1 MEEENRRYSE
11 NNGINEDSMSV
22 SAEDEELSA
31 GKISDEAAAPARE
44 VYKEQSADEAFAA
57 QVEQRRRARDKK
69 RIAKKRRTVILLVI
83 ILALLMTM
91 CGREIV
97 RLKAENIALKK
108 QQKEL
113 KAERDS
119 LSEELEKSRDR
130 DYVEEKARD
139 QLRLL
144 NDGEILFLFD
154 EDNGSKDSKETENED
169 E

>member
-1 MEEENRRYSE
+1 MEEENRIHTENSE
-11 NNGINEDSMSV
+11 TDESAAAESTAAGI
-22 SAEDEELSA
+22 SAE
-31 GKISDEAAAPARE
+31 AAVPRE
-44 VYKEQSADEAFAA
+44 VYKEKSADEVFAE
-57 QVEQRRRARDKK
+57 QVEKRRRARDKK
-69 RIAKKRRTVILLVI
+69 RIAAKRRTVVFLII

-113 KAERDS
+113 EDERDK
-119 LSEELEKSRDR
+119 LNEELKKSRDR

-154 EDNGSKDSKETENED
+154 DDSSSDNKKETESVD

>member
-1 MEEENRRYSE
+1 MEEENRIYAENNQISE
-11 NNGINEDSMSV
+11 NSM
-22 SAEDEELSA
+22 
-31 GKISDEAAAPARE
+31 
-44 VYKEQSADEAFAA
+44 SADEAFAA
-57 QVEQRRRARDKK
+57 QIEQRRRARDKK
-69 RIAKKRRTVILLVI
+69 RLAKKRRTVILLII

-113 KAERDS
+113 EEEREK
-119 LSEELEKSRDR
+119 LNEELKKSRDR

-154 EDNGSKDSKETENED
+154 DDSSADKSKETEKKD